1 MSKRTAAA
9 LPPAGWNREAAVE
22 ALTAKVAGGLSQC
35 QHLFDDSVL
44 CGMVGVWLDEFIIG
58 LSENNV
64 SNVGL
69 AEHVRDAH
77 TALDGLRGDRAHLRQ
92 DAAKALDGILWRRAR
107 AAIRPNWCASG
118 LFEAGNALWPLAESQ
133 DPAVEQLRCWF
144 ESVHWA
150 LRLRIGR
157 HELAEAVRAAR
168 GG

>member
-9 LPPAGWNREAAVE
+9 LPPAEWNREARDE
-22 ALTAKVAGGLSQC
+22 ALTAEVAGGLSQC

-44 CGMVGVWLDEFIIG
+44 CGIVGVWLDEFIIE
-58 LSENNV
+58 LRENNV
-64 SNVGL
+64 SNADL
-69 AEHVRDAH
+69 ADHVRDAR
-77 TALDGLRGDRAHLRQ
+77 TALDGLGGNRTHLRQ
-92 DAAKALDGILWRRAR
+92 DAAKALDEILWRRER
-107 AAIRPNWCASG
+107 AAIRPNWCALG
-118 LFEAGNALWPLAESQ
+118 LFEAGNALWLFAESQ